1 MQMFAWFVYFQ
12 QFFHNWAWVK
22 QQQEVYYF
30 GSSSVFTSVGGTYR
44 EAMSFFFYTAVSIGP
59 LKHSPVDQK
68 SLI

>member
-22 QQQEVYYF
+22 QQKKVIYF
-30 GSSSVFTSVGGTYR
+30 GSRSVFTSVGGTCR
-44 EAMSFFFYTAVSIGP
+44 EPVSFYIYTAVSIGH
-59 LKHSPVDQK
+59 LKHSPANQK